1 MILGPSDR
9 MELSDRPAKQDSN
22 RYEFL
27 RKSTATGIKPKFS
40 KMPNLKEV
48 LIMNPWIK
56 YNEAVLAILNVVKQ
70 TVPLTGGQR
79 RRVDEAKELVEAAID
94 IIAIEDDE
102 EYDDDDLDDAAID
115 DESDDDSSVLQ

>member
-1 MILGPSDR
+1 
-9 MELSDRPAKQDSN
+9 
-22 RYEFL
+22 
-27 RKSTATGIKPKFS
+27 
-40 KMPNLKEV
+40 
-48 LIMNPWIK
+48 MNPWIK

-70 TVPLTGGQR
+70 TVPLTGAQR

-94 IIAIEDDE
+94 IIEIEDDE

>member
-1 MILGPSDR
+1 
-9 MELSDRPAKQDSN
+9 
-22 RYEFL
+22 
-27 RKSTATGIKPKFS
+27 
-40 KMPNLKEV
+40 
-48 LIMNPWIK
+48 MNPWIK

-94 IIAIEDDE
+94 IIEIEDDE

-115 DESDDDSSVLQ
+115 DESDDDSSLLQ

>member
-1 MILGPSDR
+1 
-9 MELSDRPAKQDSN
+9 
-22 RYEFL
+22 
-27 RKSTATGIKPKFS
+27 
-40 KMPNLKEV
+40 
-48 LIMNPWIK
+48 MNPWIK
-56 YNEAVLAILNVVKQ
+56 YNEAVLSILNIVKQ

-94 IIAIEDDE
+94 IIEIEDDE

>member
-1 MILGPSDR
+1 
-9 MELSDRPAKQDSN
+9 
-22 RYEFL
+22 
-27 RKSTATGIKPKFS
+27 
-40 KMPNLKEV
+40 
-48 LIMNPWIK
+48 MNPWIK

-94 IIAIEDDE
+94 IIEIEDDE

-115 DESDDDSSVLQ
+115 DDSDDDSTVLQ

>member
-1 MILGPSDR
+1 
-9 MELSDRPAKQDSN
+9 
-22 RYEFL
+22 
-27 RKSTATGIKPKFS
+27 
-40 KMPNLKEV
+40 
-48 LIMNPWIK
+48 MNPWIK

-94 IIAIEDDE
+94 IIEIEDDE

-115 DESDDDSSVLQ
+115 NESDDDSSVLQ